1 MFQFDQESNKFIN
14 TIAIMLIVLALMLAY
29 ASNTFDFSLI
39 TDPIE
44 IIQDEAQNTISG
56 QVGNI
61 GITQENGNDNTVI
74 AGTRNEISSK
84 IMIARG
90 YYESFRSFMENVEMK
105 IASYDN
111 KIIIVIALL
120 LFFASKSIISI
131 VPLSVTCLISGM
143 VFPFPIALLI
153 NYLGVSSIL
162 IIKYFWGKK
171 LGQGNVSKIMRHSK
185 TLARYIEDSKDGD
198 GTGNPI
204 ILFILRLVPSVPLNP
219 ISQMYGNMGYDLVRY
234 MIISLGGL
242 SVKIVS
248 FTALGV
254 NASNPLSHAFA
265 IPLIIIMLVSGI
277 GMLTMSLVISRT
289 RKKQVL
295 ES

>member
-14 TIAIMLIVLALMLAY
+14 TIAVMLIVLALMLAY

-39 TDPIE
+39 TEPIE
-44 IIQDEAQNTISG
+44 KIQGEAQTTITE
-56 QVGNI
+56 QV
-61 GITQENGNDNTVI
+61 TPDKKEPTNDESSSATK
-74 AGTRNEISSK
+74 RLNEK
-84 IMIARG
+84 IMTVRG
-90 YYESFRSFMENVEMK
+90 YYESFKGFMEGLEMK

-111 KIIIVIALL
+111 KILIVFALL
-120 LFFASKSIISI
+120 LFFASKSIVSI

-143 VFPFPIALLI
+143 VFPFPLALLI
-153 NYLGVSSIL
+153 NYFGISIIL

-185 TLARYIEDSKDGD
+185 TLAKYIEDSKDGD

-204 ILFILRLVPSVPLNP
+204 ILFILRFVPSVPLNP
-219 ISQMYGNMGYDLVRY
+219 ISQMYGNMGYDITRY

-254 NASNPLSHAFA
+254 NASNPFSPAFA
-265 IPLIIIMLVSGI
+265 IPLIIIMLVSGV

-289 RKKQVL
+289 RKSEPI